1 MRIAVVGPSRH
12 PVVEPFA
19 GGQESATAA
28 LVTGLRERGHTVRLY
43 AARGTSPGL
52 ADEVVE
58 HEALPEL
65 SAVAAID
72 PHLPEPDFLRDH
84 QAYSGVMGHLLASD
98 PVDIVHNHSLHHL
111 PLTLAPAVLR
121 VVGAPTVTTLHT
133 PPFPWMELGAHLA
146 GERAR
151 FVAVSGAL
159 ARCWT
164 TLAPAAL
171 TVIPNGVD
179 PRRFPLGEGG
189 TSAVWVGRVTP
200 EKGLDLAV
208 RAARSAGVGLR
219 IVGPIH
225 DREYWERDVQPLLK
239 GADVEVLGPL
249 DHVRSAEIIGSSAV
263 SLVTPRWDEPYG
275 LVAAEAMMC
284 GTPVA
289 GLARGGLPEV
299 VGGAGGLLVGG
310 PDVPEDEAV
319 TALAE
324 AIRTLTG
331 PQAPDR
337 RLVRDAAVTRC
348 GIEAMLDAHEDLYE
362 ETTS

>member
-133 PPFPWMELGAHLA
+133 PPFPWTELGAHLA

-189 TSAVWVGRVTP
+189 TSAVWVGRITP

-263 SLVTPRWDEPYG
+263 SLVTP
-275 LVAAEAMMC
+275 A
-284 GTPVA
+284 GTS
-289 GLARGGLPEV
+289 
-299 VGGAGGLLVGG
+299 
-310 PDVPEDEAV
+310 
-319 TALAE
+319 
-324 AIRTLTG
+324 RTG
-331 PQAPDR
+331 SSRPR
-337 RLVRDAAVTRC
+337 R
-348 GIEAMLDAHEDLYE
+348 
-362 ETTS
+362 